1 GEIVLMYGWFE
12 SFNFLPNQ
20 NLKSIFIGTHFT
32 ENAQNFLKRFLAYFP
47 DYFDDKEV
55 GCRDIFTLEF
65 LQKLGI
71 KAYFSRCLTSTLP
84 KRKEKPTQTKVFFVG
99 FDDKKLLS
107 FIPKH
112 LLENAEFINQQRVK
126 LQDDWTEENCFK
138 MTQDLLARYENKAKI
153 IITSALHCASPATA
167 MGIPVVLIRT
177 VEEQKNRFS
186 ALENIIPIYSIEDL
200 KRGKIDFNPQAPDIE
215 PLKEA
220 MLENVRLSVLK
231 EQGEQVDEARLKELR
246 AFIASFKAN

>member
-1 GEIVLMYGWFE
+1 
-12 SFNFLPNQ
+12 
-20 NLKSIFIGTHFT
+20 
-32 ENAQNFLKRFLAYFP
+32 
-47 DYFDDKEV
+47 
-55 GCRDIFTLEF
+55 
-65 LQKLGI
+65 
-71 KAYFSRCLTSTLP
+71 
-84 KRKEKPTQTKVFFVG
+84 
-99 FDDKKLLS
+99 
-107 FIPKH
+107 
-112 LLENAEFINQQRVK
+112 
-126 LQDDWTEENCFK
+126 
-138 MTQDLLARYENKAKI
+138 
-153 IITSALHCASPATA
+153 